1 MARKKKTAKSKR
13 HDFNNNPFNHLEGF
27 AFSGQEKTQSELPVA
42 GSVPDENFGLF
53 SDEMN
58 MLGVKQL
65 NQTGSVEESGLDYS
79 ISAEEASD
87 KDEDQS
93 EEALFLA
100 AMGDLSVSFK
110 DSFSKEEPRSEAM
123 TKRIKQVKQ
132 GKLTPDASLD
142 LHGLQRTEVVDKLQ
156 NFFQN
161 ARHHGWQTLLVIT
174 GKGLHSED
182 GEPVLRNEV
191 ERYLS
196 AEGGKQLVEWSRAPK
211 QYGGSGALILFL
223 PKS

>member
-1 MARKKKTAKSKR
+1 MARKKKTVKSKR
-13 HDFNNNPFNHLEGF
+13 PDFNNNPFNHLKGF
-27 AFSGQEKTQSELPVA
+27 ALSGQEKAQSELPVA
-42 GSVPDENFGLF
+42 ESVPDENFGLF
-53 SDEMN
+53 ATEMN

-65 NQTGSVEESGLDYS
+65 NQTGLVEGEELDYS
-79 ISAEEASD
+79 ISAEEIPD
-87 KDEDQS
+87 QGEDQS

-100 AMGDLSVSFK
+100 AMGELSVSFK
-110 DSFSKEEPRSEAM
+110 DSFVKEEPRFEAM
-123 TKRIKQVKQ
+123 PKRIKQVKQ

-142 LHGLQRTEVVDKLQ
+142 LHGLQCTEVVDKLQ
-156 NFFQN
+156 YFFQN